1 MTVDTV
7 TPQQI
12 TVGVLALQGG
22 VIEHISLLQKAAV
35 QLSSQQSTDSSST
48 STPQFNFIQVR
59 TTAQLSQCD
68 ALVIPGGESTT
79 MAIVARRLG
88 LLDPLRE
95 FVKQVLFVAFTRSS
109 LSSTHLPLSVQ
120 HKPTWGTCAGL
131 VMLASAASAT
141 KQGGQELIGGLD
153 VKVLRNW
160 YGTQI
165 QSFVGDLRL
174 PFLEEEQDKK
184 PFRGVFIRAPVVEE
198 IITSGSGTAENAVEL
213 GNDEIARL
221 KERQKTEKVQVLGTY
236 PKPQGTGEGDDI
248 VAVRQGNVFGTSFH
262 PELTDDVR
270 IHVWWL
276 KQVVEGLRSGGGG
289 VQAQS

>member
-1 MTVDTV
+1 
-7 TPQQI
+7 
-12 TVGVLALQGG
+12 
-22 VIEHISLLQKAAV
+22 
-35 QLSSQQSTDSSST
+35 
-48 STPQFNFIQVR
+48 
-59 TTAQLSQCD
+59 
-68 ALVIPGGESTT
+68 

-95 FVKQVLFVAFTRSS
+95 FVK
-109 LSSTHLPLSVQ
+109 VQ

-153 VKVLRNW
+153 VKVLRNR

-174 PFLEEEQDKK
+174 PFLEGEK

-198 IITSGSGTAENAVEL
+198 IISSSSSGSTAENGAEKEEDKDNATAKLKQKQRAEQKVE
-213 GNDEIARL
+213 I
-221 KERQKTEKVQVLGTY
+221 LGTY
-236 PKPQGTGEGDDI
+236 PKPQAQGGTQEGEGGEDI

-276 KQVVEGLRSGGGG
+276 KQVVEGLRKGRE
-289 VQAQS
+289 

>member
-22 VIEHISLLQKAAV
+22 VIEHISLLQKAVA
-35 QLSSQQSTDSSST
+35 QLSQSPADSSAP
-48 STPQFNFIQVR
+48 TPKFNFIQVR
-59 TTAQLSQCD
+59 TAAQLSQCD
-68 ALVIPGGESTT
+68 ALIIPGGESTT

-95 FVKQVLFVAFTRSS
+95 FVK
-109 LSSTHLPLSVQ
+109 VQ

-141 KQGGQELIGGLD
+141 KQGGQALIGGLD
-153 VKVLRNW
+153 VKVLRNR

-174 PFLEEEQDKK
+174 PFLEEENDQK

-198 IITSGSGTAENAVEL
+198 IITSSSGAEKE
-213 GNDEIARL
+213 DDDIIKM
-221 KERQKTEKVQVLGTY
+221 KERQRAEKVEILGTY
-236 PKPQGTGEGDDI
+236 PKPQAQETGMQEGEGGEDI

-276 KQVVEGLRSGGGG
+276 KQVVEGLKAKGRE
-289 VQAQS
+289 